1 MYQHGEPHGV
11 RRYCPAVRIFVPR
24 LISSNAARARD
35 HCGIAHGRVGTLLA
49 MANAVDNLG
58 WKLMSGASAA
68 AAAAV
73 TRKAALK
80 AYQAGY
86 GEDPPKHITAPQVP
100 LKQAL
105 MWAVLSGM
113 LAGLV
118 RFTVLR
124 MAAAA
129 WVRARGELP
138 PTMAEKAKHDN
149 DNDNDDDDDD

>member
-1 MYQHGEPHGV
+1 
-11 RRYCPAVRIFVPR
+11 
-24 LISSNAARARD
+24 
-35 HCGIAHGRVGTLLA
+35 

-68 AAAAV
+68 AAAAF

-80 AYQAGY
+80 AYRAGY
-86 GEDPPKHITAPQVP
+86 GEEPPKHITAPQVP

-105 MWAVLSGM
+105 LWAVLSGV

-118 RFTVLR
+118 RFAVLR
-124 MAAAA
+124 AAAAA

-138 PTMAEKAKHDN
+138 AALAEKAKDDDHD
-149 DNDNDDDDDD
+149 DHDDDD